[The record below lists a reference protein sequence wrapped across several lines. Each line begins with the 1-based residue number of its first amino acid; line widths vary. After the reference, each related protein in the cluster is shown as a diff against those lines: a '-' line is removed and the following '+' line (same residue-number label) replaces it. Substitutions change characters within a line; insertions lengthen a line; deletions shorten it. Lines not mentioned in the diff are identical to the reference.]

1 MSSLSTYQAQ
11 QSQGG
16 SGTSERDHF
25 VEAPYNSESVEQ
37 VSKDSPQHL
46 AERRKPDRF
55 VPRDKGTK
63 AGRSELEA
71 IYSEALARSCGESI
85 CKPGVVPLGPPG
97 KNTETRCE

>member
-1 MSSLSTYQAQ
+1 MSSPSTHQAQ

-25 VEAPYNSESVEQ
+25 VEAPYDSSGSAEQ

-71 IYSEALARSCGESI
+71 IYFEAL
-85 CKPGVVPLGPPG
+85 
-97 KNTETRCE
+97 

>member
-1 MSSLSTYQAQ
+1 MSPPSTYQAQ

-25 VEAPYNSESVEQ
+25 VEAPHDSESVEQ

-71 IYSEALARSCGESI
+71 IYFEAL
-85 CKPGVVPLGPPG
+85 
-97 KNTETRCE
+97 